1 MKLNYLRIINFKSIR
16 DMEIK
21 NIEDALILV
30 GKNNTGK
37 TVVMDAVRLVSQPE
51 ARIDTAWFNEPG
63 RHIKMEFVLGLSED
77 DLTMFYELGLV
88 SRYKNKKAWER
99 EFLATLFLIFFI
111 FSNFY
116 TIPCAVIASTTFS
129 NPAILAPTT

>member
-1 MKLNYLRIINFKSIR
+1 
-16 DMEIK
+16 MEIK

-99 EFLATLFLIFFI
+99 EFFGRLPSFDRACFRKTSGWNDGRCSFCDFG
-111 FSNFY
+111 
-116 TIPCAVIASTTFS
+116 V
-129 NPAILAPTT
+129 